1 MKELI
6 LIATYYENQIKHN
19 IKDIDSN
26 YYEKYC
32 F

>member
-1 MKELI
+1 MIVEH
-6 LIATYYENQIKHN
+6 YGNQIKHN

-26 YYEKYC
+26 YCEEYC